1 MQFLSV
7 AMLFLS
13 KDRHLFFNWRSFE
26 QTTHA
31 VTREIH
37 LVNKTKQP
45 VQGTSKLT
53 HCHIEQ
59 RVELDSILINAVGGR
74 VKTLSNMTQKNMFE
88 PIDFN
93 TWRVKAAV

>member
-7 AMLFLS
+7 AVLFLP
-13 KDRHLFFNWRSFE
+13 KDRYLFFNRRSFE
-26 QTTHA
+26 QTTNA
-31 VTREIH
+31 VTRETH
-37 LVNKTKQP
+37 LLNKTKQL

-74 VKTLSNMTQKNMFE
+74 VQTLSNMTQKHMFE

-93 TWRVKAAV
+93 TWHVKAAV

>member
-1 MQFLSV
+1 M
-7 AMLFLS
+7 
-13 KDRHLFFNWRSFE
+13 
-26 QTTHA
+26 
-31 VTREIH
+31 
-37 LVNKTKQP
+37 NKTKQL

-74 VKTLSNMTQKNMFE
+74 VQTLSNMTQKNMFE

-93 TWRVKAAV
+93 TWHVKAAVWYADVLCDHLQTSASDETNETWIK

>member
-7 AMLFLS
+7 AVRFLS
-13 KDRHLFFNWRSFE
+13 DRHLFFNWRSFE

-31 VTREIH
+31 VTRESH
-37 LVNKTKQP
+37 LVNKTKQL

-74 VKTLSNMTQKNMFE
+74 VQTLSNMTQKNMFE

-93 TWRVKAAV
+93 TWHVKAAV